1 MKPKKALLV
10 FAIIFNI
17 IAILFFVAFA
27 LIYFDN
33 DTSGFTDNL
42 TYSEGIVKEVNPN
55 TNDNNKIIAYS
66 IVLENNVIMTIDTD
80 TIESEGIFSYVN
92 KGDTVTFAFN
102 GSAEKV
108 ANTNERIFVT
118 PAFLSCDDKIIV
130 SIESYEQSLLNNKN
144 EESFIGLIAAIIFLI
159 VSAMLYFLWF
169 YKIKKWNNIDNFSP
183 HLESGAEFL

>member
-66 IVLENNVIMTIDTD
+66 IMLENNVIMTIDTD
-80 TIESEGIFSYVN
+80 TIESEGVFSYVN

-144 EESFIGLIAAIIFLI
+144 VESFIGLIAAIIFLI

-169 YKIKKWNNIDNFSP
+169 YKIKKMKQYR
-183 HLESGAEFL
+183 